1 MHFSSSCG
9 KNNLL
14 PFFYKASFQ
23 LGVLFKFSYELF
35 FSDDI
40 NNQIVGSEKSL
51 SRKITKNRLTMSQ
64 QNDITPQKVRM
75 KINPPV
81 FYTSALL
88 ILLVVGFSAL
98 FPELANDKLGHLQ
111 ENLFTNAS
119 WFYILAVALVLLS
132 VTYLGLSRFGQIKL
146 GPDHARPHFSYFA
159 WFAMLFSAG
168 MGIGLMFFG
177 VAEPVMHYLM
187 PPTGEAQTIEA
198 AKEAMRLTFFHW
210 GLHAWA
216 IYAIVALIL
225 AFFSYRHGLPLTLRS
240 ALYPIIGD
248 RIHGPIGHAV
258 DIFAVMGTVFGV
270 ATSLGFG
277 VLQVNAGLNHL
288 FNVPINPTV
297 QVVLIV
303 VITGLATISVVSGLE
318 KGIRFLSELNLGL
331 AVILLLLVIILG
343 PTVLILKSFV
353 ENTGG
358 YLSEIVSKTFNLYAY
373 EPKSSDWLGGWTL
386 LYWGWWL
393 SWSPFVGMFIARIS
407 RGRTIREF
415 VVGVLFVPAGF
426 TLLWMTVFGNTAIH
440 LIKDKGA
447 EALAN
452 IVQQDVSLA
461 LFEFLNYFPFSS
473 VLSFFAMLMVIVFF
487 VTSADSG
494 AMVVDTLASGGDS
507 ETPVWQRIFWAG
519 LMGVSAITLLL
530 AGGLT
535 ALQTVTIASALP
547 FSIVLLASI
556 YGLIKALRV
565 DVYKRDSQ
573 QLTTIAPPAS
583 RNPIPWQRRLRNI
596 AYFPKRS
603 HVKRFMDEVIQ
614 PSMEM
619 VSAELSKQATQC
631 FIHNEEDDR
640 IGFEVDLGDDM
651 NFFYEVRLRFYT
663 QPAFA
668 LAGLSDEE
676 RDEEHKY
683 YRAEIHLKEGGQ
695 DYDVMGWTK
704 EQIIH
709 DILDQYEKHIHFLH
723 VLGKQ

>member
-1 MHFSSSCG
+1 
-9 KNNLL
+9 
-14 PFFYKASFQ
+14 
-23 LGVLFKFSYELF
+23 
-35 FSDDI
+35 
-40 NNQIVGSEKSL
+40 
-51 SRKITKNRLTMSQ
+51 MSQ
-64 QNDITPQKVRM
+64 IATDSKKVRS
-75 KINPPV
+75 KISPPV
-81 FYTSALL
+81 FYSSAII
-88 ILLVVGFSAL
+88 ILVIVGFAAL
-98 FPELANDKLGHLQ
+98 MPKVAESHLSHLQ
-111 ENLFTNAS
+111 QNLFNNAS
-119 WFYILAVALVLLS
+119 WFYILAVAIILLS
-132 VTYLGLSRFGQIKL
+132 VTYLGLSRYGQIKL
-146 GPDHARPHFSYFA
+146 GPDHAQPNFSYVS

-177 VAEPVMHYLM
+177 VAEPVMHYLN
-187 PPTGEAQTIEA
+187 PPVGEAQTIEA

-248 RIHGPIGHAV
+248 RIYGPIGHAV
-258 DIFAVMGTVFGV
+258 DIFAVVGTVFGV

-288 FNVPINPTV
+288 FGWPVNEMV
-297 QVVLIV
+297 QVGLIV
-303 VITGLATISVVSGLE
+303 TFTALATLSVVSGLD
-318 KGIRFLSELNLGL
+318 KGIRILSELNLGL
-331 AVILLLLVIILG
+331 AFLLLLLIVILG
-343 PTVLILKSFV
+343 PTVLLLKSFV

-358 YLSEIVSKTFNLYAY
+358 YLSEIVTKTFNLYAY

-415 VVGVLFVPAGF
+415 VMGVLFVPAGF
-426 TLLWMTVFGNTAIH
+426 TLMWMTFFGNTAID
-440 LIKDKGA
+440 LIKNQGA
-447 EALAN
+447 VKLAET
-452 IVQQDVSLA
+452 VQSDVSLA

-473 VLSFFAMLMVIVFF
+473 ALSFFAMLMVVVFF

-507 ETPVWQRIFWAG
+507 NTPIWQRIFWAG
-519 LMGVSAITLLL
+519 LMGVVAITMLL
-530 AGGLT
+530 AGGLQ
-535 ALQTVTIASALP
+535 ALQTLTIASALP
-547 FSIVLLASI
+547 FAMVLLASI
-556 YGLIKALRV
+556 YGLFKALRV
-565 DVYKRDSQ
+565 DAYKRDSQ
-573 QLTTIAPPAS
+573 QLATIAPTAS

-596 AYFPKRS
+596 VYFPKRA
-603 HVKRFMDEVIQ
+603 HVKRFMEESVK

-619 VSAELSKQATQC
+619 VSEELAKQGTVC
-631 FIHNEEDDR
+631 HIHTDKDDR

-651 NFFYEVRLRFYT
+651 NFFYEVRLRYYV
-663 QPAFA
+663 QPSFA
-668 LAGLSDEE
+668 LAGMGTETDEE
-676 RDEEHKY
+676 KSEEQRY

-695 DYDVMGWTK
+695 DYDVMGWAK

-723 VLGKQ
+723 LLGK